1 MEIRARFGFTAA
13 PDSTDDPR
21 MRRITEQLPPT
32 ITAQLLARH
41 AAGAGEAELRDLL
54 GSGLGHVYFQDRGR
68 RAAGLEVTVTDPAWT
83 NTSPPHPLNQRADRP
98 VRAQHRVAQ
107 LEQRVAPRGQTRVQR
122 RPEV

>member
-1 MEIRARFGFTAA
+1 MEIRARFGCTAA
-13 PDSTDDPR
+13 PGSTDDPR
-21 MRRITEQLPPT
+21 MRRITEQFPPA

-54 GSGLGHVYFQDRGR
+54 GSGPGHVYFQDRGR

-83 NTSPPHPLNQRADRP
+83 NAPSPHPLNQRADRP

-107 LEQRVAPRGQTRVQR
+107 LEQGVAPRGQARVQR